1 MEGRDGITQ
10 IRALCSFKFLMGG
23 GLVEFAA
30 LSLGRAD
37 ATPPIQLYLDNAAC
51 MATAHIMTTLI
62 RQGERMLR
70 MWLQRNRA
78 ASPYFK
84 YPASRNQLMA
94 SVIASA

>member
-51 MATAHIMTTLI
+51 MATGT
-62 RQGERMLR
+62 
-70 MWLQRNRA
+70 
-78 ASPYFK
+78 S
-84 YPASRNQLMA
+84 
-94 SVIASA
+94 